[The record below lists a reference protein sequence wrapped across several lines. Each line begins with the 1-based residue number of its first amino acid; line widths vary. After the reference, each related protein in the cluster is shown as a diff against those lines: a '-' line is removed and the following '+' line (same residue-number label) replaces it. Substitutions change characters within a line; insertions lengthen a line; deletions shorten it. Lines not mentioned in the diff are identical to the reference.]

1 MSRSAGLRLRL
12 ACLALG
18 CVAACTEATVTGTS
32 HARSTTPLP
41 AAARY
46 IVELGGPGAPSP
58 ALTAA
63 IHKAGG
69 QIVRVQTSFGLA
81 LVKGLS
87 PAAASALVSTGGARV
102 VIPDVVFKLRPA
114 SRPRLVKLAVGRNV
128 HAAAGPGSA
137 AAVSLQWNM
146 HVTHADSAWAH
157 TGQGAG
163 MHVYVLDSGID
174 TAHVELAGKI
184 DLTNSTSFA
193 YAPTDTFEQNP
204 LPFSHDVV
212 GHGTFVSS
220 IVTTNSVVIAGTA
233 PQATIT
239 MVRIL
244 DDSGS
249 GSLFGLLNALVYAAD
264 LNADV
269 INLSIGGYF
278 NRTSSLDMDSATL
291 LELVV
296 QYCVSR
302 GSLIVAAAGNE
313 SLNFNTATTPTASY
327 VDSLEWPGGTPH
339 VLSVGAT
346 GPIHLATFQDY
357 DSIAVYSNYGSAGVG
372 VFAPGGN
379 IGPDSTPDASL
390 DSIWVIGACSSATA
404 DCPGQEN
411 QYLVGI
417 GTSFASPLVAGEA
430 AVIKAQAGTLTPSA
444 VEQCILKNA
453 DNITGKRPDPAYN
466 FGRVN
471 VLKSATA
478 SGCS

>member
-1 MSRSAGLRLRL
+1 M
-12 ACLALG
+12 
-18 CVAACTEATVTGTS
+18 TGTS
-32 HARSTTPLP
+32 HVRSTPLP
-41 AAARY
+41 ASARY

-69 QIVRVQTSFGLA
+69 QILRVQTSFGLA
-81 LVKGLS
+81 LVSGLS
-87 PAAASALVSTGGARV
+87 PAAASALVSSGAHA
-102 VIPDVVFKLRPA
+102 VIPDYVFKLRPA
-114 SRPRLVKLAVGRNV
+114 STPRIVKLAANRNV

-137 AAVSLQWNM
+137 TAVSLQWNM
-146 HVTHADSAWAH
+146 HVSHADSAWAH
-157 TGQGAG
+157 TSQGAG
-163 MHVYVLDSGID
+163 THVYILDSGVD
-174 TAHVELAGKI
+174 TAHQELAGKI
-184 DLTNSTSFA
+184 DLANSTSFA
-193 YAPTDTFEQNP
+193 YAPTDTLELNP
-204 LPFSHDVV
+204 LPYYHDVV

-249 GSLFGLLNALVYAAD
+249 GSFFSLLNALVYASD

-269 INLSIGGYF
+269 INMSIGGYF
-278 NRTSSLDMDSATL
+278 SRLNSLDMDSATL

-296 QYCVSR
+296 QYCVTR
-302 GSLIVAAAGNE
+302 GAVVVAAAGNE
-313 SLNFNTATTPTASY
+313 NVNFNTATSSTGSY

-346 GPIHLATFQDY
+346 GPIYTGTFQDY

-379 IGPDSTPDASL
+379 QGPDTVPQASL
-390 DSIWVIGACSSATA
+390 DSIWVIGACSSSNPI
-404 DCPGQEN
+404 CPGQEN
-411 QYLVGI
+411 QYLIGI

-430 AVIKAQAGTLTPSA
+430 AVIKAQSNTLTPSA

>member
-1 MSRSAGLRLRL
+1 MSRSAGLRL

-18 CVAACTEATVTGTS
+18 FVAACTEATVTGTS
-32 HARSTTPLP
+32 HVRSTTPLP

-46 IVELGGPGAPSP
+46 IVELGGPGTPSP

-69 QIVRVQTSFGLA
+69 QILRVQTSFGLA

-87 PAAASALVSTGGARV
+87 PTAASALVGIGGARAV
-102 VIPDVVFKLRPA
+102 VPDYTFKLRPA
-114 SRPRLVKLAVGRNV
+114 STPRIVKLAAGRNV
-128 HAAAGPGSA
+128 HAAGSPGSA
-137 AAVSLQWNM
+137 AAVAVQWNM

-157 TGQGAG
+157 TSQGAG
-163 MHVYVLDSGID
+163 MHVYILDSGVD
-174 TAHVELAGKI
+174 TAHQELTGKI

-193 YAPTDTFEQNP
+193 YAPTDTLELNP
-204 LPFSHDVV
+204 LPYYHDVV

-239 MVRIL
+239 MVRVL
-244 DDSGS
+244 DDSGN
-249 GSLFGLLNALVYAAD
+249 GSFFGLLNALVYASD

-269 INLSIGGYF
+269 INMSLGGYF
-278 NRTSSLDMDSATL
+278 NRLLSGDMDLATL

-296 QYCVSR
+296 QYCVTR
-302 GSLIVAAAGNE
+302 GSVVVAAAGNE
-313 SLNFNTATTPTASY
+313 SLNFNTAETPTASY

-346 GPIHLATFQDY
+346 GPIYTGTFQDY

-379 IGPDSTPDASL
+379 LGPDSVPQASL
-390 DSIWVIGACSSATA
+390 DSDLVIGACSSSNAL
-404 DCPGQEN
+404 CPGQEN
-411 QYLVGI
+411 QYLIGA

-430 AVIKAQAGTLTPSA
+430 AVIKAQSNTLTPSA

>member
-1 MSRSAGLRLRL
+1 
-12 ACLALG
+12 
-18 CVAACTEATVTGTS
+18 VTGTS
-32 HARSTTPLP
+32 HVRATTPLP

-46 IVELGGPGAPSP
+46 IVELGGPGTPSP

-69 QIVRVQTSFGLA
+69 QILRVQSSFGLA

-87 PAAASALVSTGGARV
+87 PAAASALVSTAGTRA
-102 VIPDVVFKLRPA
+102 VIPDYIFKLRPA
-114 SRPRLVKLAVGRNV
+114 STPRIVRLAAGRNV
-128 HAAAGPGSA
+128 HAAGAPGSA
-137 AAVSLQWNM
+137 GAVSAQWNM

-157 TGQGAG
+157 TSQGAG

-174 TAHVELAGKI
+174 TLHQELIGRV

-193 YAPTDTFEQNP
+193 YAPTDTLELNP
-204 LPFSHDVV
+204 LPFGHDVV

-220 IVTTNSVVIAGTA
+220 IVTTNSLVIAGTA
-233 PQATIT
+233 PQATVT

-249 GSLFGLLNALVYAAD
+249 GSFFSLLNALVYAAD

-269 INLSIGGYF
+269 INMSIGGYF
-278 NRTSSLDMDSATL
+278 SRLSSSDMDAATL

-296 QYCVSR
+296 QYAVTR
-302 GSLIVAAAGNE
+302 GSVVVSAAGNE
-313 SLNFNTATTPTASY
+313 NLNFNTATSSTGSY

-346 GPIHLATFQDY
+346 GPIYTGTFQDY

-379 IGPDSTPDASL
+379 TGPDSVPQASL
-390 DSIWVIGACSSATA
+390 DSDLVIGACSSANSL
-404 DCPGQEN
+404 CPGEEN
-411 QYLVGI
+411 QYLIGA

-430 AVIKAQAGTLTPSA
+430 AVIKAHATKTLTPSTI
-444 VEQCILKNA
+444 EQCILKNA
-453 DNITGKRPDPAYN
+453 DNVTGKRPDPDYN

>member
-1 MSRSAGLRLRL
+1 MSRSAVLRL

-18 CVAACTEATVTGTS
+18 FVAACTEATVTGTS
-32 HARSTTPLP
+32 HARSTPLP
-41 AAARY
+41 ASARY
-46 IVELGGPGAPSP
+46 IVELGGPGTPSP

-69 QIVRVQTSFGLA
+69 QVLRVQTSFGLA
-81 LVKGLS
+81 LVSGLS
-87 PAAASALVSTGGARV
+87 PAAASALVSSGARA
-102 VIPDVVFKLRPA
+102 VIPDYVFKLRPA
-114 SRPRLVKLAVGRNV
+114 STPRIVKLAANRNV

-137 AAVSLQWNM
+137 VAVSLQWNM
-146 HVTHADSAWAH
+146 HVSHADSAWAH
-157 TGQGAG
+157 TSQGAG
-163 MHVYVLDSGID
+163 MHVYILDSGVD
-174 TAHVELAGKI
+174 TAHQELAGKI

-193 YAPTDTFEQNP
+193 YAPTDTLELNP
-204 LPFSHDVV
+204 LPFYHDVV

-249 GSLFGLLNALVYAAD
+249 GSFFSLLNALVYASD

-269 INLSIGGYF
+269 INMSIGGYF
-278 NRTSSLDMDSATL
+278 SRLNSLDMDSATL

-296 QYCVSR
+296 QYCVTR
-302 GSLIVAAAGNE
+302 GAVVVAAAGNE
-313 SLNFNTATTPTASY
+313 NLNFNTATSSTGSY

-346 GPIHLATFQDY
+346 GPIYTGTFQDY

-379 IGPDSTPDASL
+379 QGPDTVPQASL
-390 DSIWVIGACSSATA
+390 DSIWVIGACSSSNPI
-404 DCPGQEN
+404 CPGQEN

-430 AVIKAQAGTLTPSA
+430 AVVKAQAGTLTASA

-478 SGCS
+478 SGCN